1 MGLVGG
7 GVSLGIGVV
16 VRNLLDS
23 IVIPRYNSSMSDV
36 IQINP
41 EILSGTPTF
50 KGTRVPLKN
59 LFDYI
64 EAGSTVDEF
73 IDDFPSVKREQ
84 VAQLLNELR
93 EDVVSKTKVA

>member
-1 MGLVGG
+1 
-7 GVSLGIGVV
+7 
-16 VRNLLDS
+16 
-23 IVIPRYNSSMSDV
+23 MSDV

-41 EILSGTPTF
+41 EILNGTPTF
-50 KGTRVPLKN
+50 LGTRVPLKN

-73 IDDFPSVKREQ
+73 LDDFPSVKRDQ
-84 VAQLLNELR
+84 VTQLLNELR